1 MKKILFSLA
10 ICILSQIALAQRA
23 DDYTF
28 RSSVQTPYEPLPET
42 SLTLAGS
49 TTVKDETFK
58 TTFFNDNTQVNYST
72 GNGIE
77 SYTVVPLAGIPIGFD
92 FTFADMVCDKFV
104 AAGTGFIFL
113 SPKTDEKVQI
123 TGLAS
128 GSMVAK
134 WFPTIGIGVGSTGGE
149 AYGIESTAIRYL
161 LQGEE
166 GDRTLTV
173 EYVDVSYRDA
183 THPFNFQ
190 IKLYERN
197 SEIELI
203 FDGFKIPN
211 TGAWT
216 VGFTGK
222 ETDHFHLKPTD
233 NQWEKA
239 VRIVSSSAYAYA
251 NDIQGSTFPEG
262 LRYRF
267 TPPAALPPADVKIT
281 GISETE
287 LTLDVTPNAK
297 GENVLVVLTDEFRRN
312 TSPWSPVIGQ
322 AEDGKT
328 YGVGDSLYVIDQNGK
343 PQQFGGRVIY
353 NGEAKN
359 GIVCRP
365 EGLQGNTLYYCAA
378 FSYNETHGYSRGYV
392 ADDTVSPAYLPFHE
406 GFNSMNYDDM
416 PTRWPGTQNFSAQQL
431 TDSKG
436 TEYVAQT
443 YLYPSNNES
452 VLLFPAMTYPQNQ
465 NLRLTLNYHMSW
477 LATPNY
483 TEKPLTKAD
492 WAELDS
498 IVFEYSTDGGQT
510 FAYAGNCIT
519 KQNAPDFTGTKTA
532 MDLVF
537 QQQTLRIPNFGGGHA
552 LLRLRYVA
560 KDNQEG
566 RGGVYMNINDI
577 QLSAI
582 DLCDYPALV
591 TVEDASI
598 TKDRAVV
605 RWVAGDNNETV
616 WNMKTEIREADGQWQ
631 AWGKPQEVSGS
642 SYQLENLTSNR
653 KYRVSLQ
660 AVCGT
665 GQLSRWV
672 STEFNS
678 GWEAAFVE
686 DFNKLEAR
694 YVGGVFMQFDLPAHW
709 ALSWNNASRKPD
721 SVTASFIDPKYEVI
735 GAWKRYKTEEFPV
748 SEAQNKAVCLPFY
761 YFVGTTALRLPTV
774 DIQSGQKPRLEFDY
788 AYGLVDEESGEL
800 LTPYIQ
806 TEIMDQMYL
815 WVSTDTKTEKFALKD
830 TVSCWS
836 FATLRENKKLEGH
849 MSIDLSAYSG
859 DIAVAI
865 GTYAWD
871 SPHVL
876 FLDNIGIVYDC
887 PAARRLTLQAGS
899 LTETSAVL
907 NWQSDPTHDAWTVIR
922 RDNGK
927 ESTET
932 VSGTSI
938 RWDNLLPATTYTVLV
953 GQPCA
958 DTADWSHIRFTTG
971 GIPCN
976 AVQNIAVS
984 AIGQRNATL
993 NWNGEAAKY
1002 RIRVRPVAATPE
1014 AAVDWTVYERETTS
1028 YTFANLTPDTDYEGA
1043 VQSVCGEAV
1052 GDTAGYVAFEHFK
1065 TASIS
1070 CFAPT
1075 GIQATQ
1081 VDYFSA
1087 TIGWQGE
1094 AGAYE
1099 IEYRREG
1106 ALDLIARHSSTAK
1119 EYRIED
1125 LNADTR
1131 YEVRLRSICSAGDTS
1146 VWSAFVGFATATAP
1160 ECAEPTDLKT
1170 EAITLNSA
1178 RLTWTANENHNGFI
1192 VRYSKSAPIAYDSI
1206 RDITESYCELTDLE
1220 PETIYLWSVMSACRG
1235 GRYSG
1240 WATRQ
1245 SFKTNGV
1252 ANESVND
1259 KRFELYADK
1268 GQIHI
1273 LNHASLPMERVRIYD
1288 VQGRLR
1294 HDFAVRT
1301 NDNAILTTGV
1311 GNSIVIVEIK
1321 SEGQYLR
1328 YKIRM
1333 P

>member
-42 SLTLAGS
+42 ALTLAGS

-58 TTFFNDNTQVNYST
+58 TTFFNDNTQVNYVANT
-72 GNGIE
+72 TNNYEII
-77 SYTVVPLAGIPIGFD
+77 PLAGIPIGFD

-113 SPKTDEKVQI
+113 SPKIDEKVKI
-123 TGLAS
+123 TGLRT
-128 GSMVAK
+128 GNMTQL
-134 WFPTIGIGVGSTGGE
+134 WYPTIGIGVNNTETFGL
-149 AYGIESTAIRYL
+149 ESTAIRYL

-203 FDGFKIPN
+203 FDAFTIPD
-211 TGAWT
+211 GAWAI
-216 VGFTGK
+216 GFEGK
-222 ETDHFHLKPTD
+222 KYDHFHLQPTNNKWD
-233 NQWEKA
+233 EPS
-239 VRIVSSSAYAYA
+239 RIIATYGAFVSDAK
-251 NDIQGSTFPEG
+251 NSTFPEG

-406 GFNSMNYDDM
+406 GFNSMNYENL
-416 PTRWPGTQNFSAQQL
+416 PLRWPNTNGF
-431 TDSKG
+431 
-436 TEYVAQT
+436 
-443 YLYPSNNES
+443 YPANVGGEDVVQSMGNGN
-452 VLLFPAMTYPQNQ
+452 LLVFPTMEYPQGQ
-465 NLRLTLNYHMSW
+465 NLRLTLNYHMYWQDNEWTS
-477 LATPNY
+477 
-483 TEKPLTKAD
+483 KPLTKAD
-492 WAELDS
+492 WTDNDS

-510 FAYAGNCIT
+510 FQYSNCIS
-519 KQNAPDFTGTKTA
+519 KQNALDFIGIPDNQT
-532 MDLVF
+532 MVF
-537 QQQTLRIPNFGGGHA
+537 AQQIMRLPDFGGGQA
-552 LLRLRYVA
+552 ILRIRHVL
-560 KDNQEG
+560 DNTAE
-566 RGGVYMNINDI
+566 RNRVNLNINDI

-686 DFNKLEAR
+686 DFNELEAR

-721 SVTASFIDPKYEVI
+721 SVSASFIDPKYEVI

-800 LTPYIQ
+800 LDPYIQ

-1014 AAVDWTVYERETTS
+1014 AAVDWTVYESETTS

-1065 TASIS
+1065 TAAIS